1 MPPRPPF
8 SFLAWPSRLTKT
20 KGEKLRILSGTSY
33 RYNRHGAIFP
43 GREVAVDRHCS
54 FQIISFASIY
64 LRRKKLS
71 RTKQLKHL
79 ALTLAAP
86 FPNFSTTSKFLSSSS
101 STSAMATNADS
112 DSPPS
117 DGDANSG
124 EYRRDDDDD
133 DDDNDDE
140 NDDDDGTV
148 LDVGSRT

>member
-1 MPPRPPF
+1 
-8 SFLAWPSRLTKT
+8 
-20 KGEKLRILSGTSY
+20 
-33 RYNRHGAIFP
+33 
-43 GREVAVDRHCS
+43 
-54 FQIISFASIY
+54 
-64 LRRKKLS
+64 
-71 RTKQLKHL
+71 
-79 ALTLAAP
+79 
-86 FPNFSTTSKFLSSSS
+86 
-101 STSAMATNADS
+101 MATNADS